1 MYKGSE
7 TMPERSKR
15 IVLHNEE
22 KLKQINP
29 ETQKLMQKY
38 KIDMSLRDL
47 SPKSIY
53 SYEKDLNQWFIYILD
68 HQFNQCVAE
77 LSDDDITEFLYFC
90 KQEGNNVERM
100 KRRMA
105 AISAFYKFLRKK
117 KLIKENPTEFMDRP
131 KKGMPVT
138 VQTYLTPEQVDL
150 MRTKLTEYGDL
161 QLKTY
166 AMFSLSTMA
175 RVNAIANLKWEQ
187 IDFEAR
193 ECRDVLE
200 KEGYIVEL
208 SFSNEVK
215 ELLLALKKE
224 REDKGIND
232 YGWVFYSRYNNET
245 KPISNGTLLE
255 WCKKIG
261 NMIGVPTL
269 HCHDFRHSG
278 ATLLKNMGMSLEDIS
293 ELLHHSGTDVTS
305 KFYIKKD
312 TSKIKALKDKFE
324 F

>member
-1 MYKGSE
+1 
-7 TMPERSKR
+7 MPERSKR

-68 HQFNQCVAE
+68 HQFNQCVTE

-138 VQTYLTPEQVDL
+138 VQTYLTPEQVEL
-150 MRTKLTEYGDL
+150 MREKLTEYGDL

-215 ELLLALKKE
+215 DLLLALKKE
-224 REDKGIND
+224 REEKGIND

-278 ATLLKNMGMSLEDIS
+278 ATILKNMGMSLEDIS

>member
-1 MYKGSE
+1 
-7 TMPERSKR
+7 MPERSKR

-68 HQFNQCVAE
+68 HQFNQCVTE

-150 MRTKLTEYGDL
+150 MKTKLTEYGDL

>member
-1 MYKGSE
+1 
-7 TMPERSKR
+7 MPERSKR

-53 SYEKDLNQWFIYILD
+53 GYEKDLNQWFIYILD
-68 HQFNQCVAE
+68 HQFNQCVTE

-215 ELLLALKKE
+215 DLLLALKKE
-224 REDKGIND
+224 REEKGIND

>member
-1 MYKGSE
+1 
-7 TMPERSKR
+7 MPERSKR

-53 SYEKDLNQWFIYILD
+53 GYEKDLNQWFIYILD
-68 HQFNQCVAE
+68 HQFNQCVTE

-131 KKGMPVT
+131 KKGIAVT

-215 ELLLALKKE
+215 DLLLELKKQ
-224 REDKGIND
+224 REEKGIND
-232 YGWVFYSRYNNET
+232 YGWVFYSRYNSET

>member
-1 MYKGSE
+1 
-7 TMPERSKR
+7 MPERSKR

-68 HQFNQCVAE
+68 HQFNQCVTE

-312 TSKIKALKDKFE
+312 TSKIKALKDKFD

>member
-1 MYKGSE
+1 
-7 TMPERSKR
+7 MPERSKR

-68 HQFNQCVAE
+68 HQFNQCVTE

-105 AISAFYKFLRKK
+105 TISAFYKFLRKK

-215 ELLLALKKE
+215 DLLLALKKE

>member
-1 MYKGSE
+1 
-7 TMPERSKR
+7 MPERSKR
-15 IVLHNEE
+15 IVLHNKE
-22 KLKQINP
+22 KLKQINS

-38 KIDMSLRDL
+38 KIDMSLRDV

-53 SYEKDLNQWFIYILD
+53 SYEKDLNQWFIYIFD
-68 HQFNQCVAE
+68 HQFNQCVTE

-215 ELLLALKKE
+215 DLLLALKKE

-232 YGWVFYSRYNNET
+232 YGWVFYSRYNNEI

>member
-1 MYKGSE
+1 
-7 TMPERSKR
+7 MPERSKR

-68 HQFNQCVAE
+68 HQFNQSVTE

-117 KLIKENPTEFMDRP
+117 KLIKENTTEFMDRP

-215 ELLLALKKE
+215 DLLLALKKE

>member
-1 MYKGSE
+1 MS
-7 TMPERSKR
+7 ERSKR

-53 SYEKDLNQWFIYILD
+53 GYEKDLNQWFIYILD
-68 HQFNQCVAE
+68 HQFNQCVTE

-215 ELLLALKKE
+215 DLLLALKKE
-224 REDKGIND
+224 REEKGIND

>member
-1 MYKGSE
+1 
-7 TMPERSKR
+7 MPERSKR

-68 HQFNQCVAE
+68 HQFNQSVTE

-215 ELLLALKKE
+215 DLLLALKKE

-255 WCKKIG
+255 WCKRIG

>member
-1 MYKGSE
+1 MS
-7 TMPERSKR
+7 ERSKR

-68 HQFNQCVAE
+68 HQFNQCVTE

-215 ELLLALKKE
+215 DLLLALKKE

>member
-1 MYKGSE
+1 MS
-7 TMPERSKR
+7 ERSKR

-68 HQFNQCVAE
+68 HQFNQSVTE

-215 ELLLALKKE
+215 DLLLALKKE

-312 TSKIKALKDKFE
+312 TSKIRALKDKFE

>member
-1 MYKGSE
+1 
-7 TMPERSKR
+7 MPERSKR
-15 IVLHNEE
+15 IVLHDEE
-22 KLKQINP
+22 KLKQINT

-53 SYEKDLNQWFIYILD
+53 GYEKDLNQWFIYILD
-68 HQFNQCVAE
+68 HQFNQCVTE

-131 KKGMPVT
+131 KKGIAVT

-215 ELLLALKKE
+215 DLLLELKKQ
-224 REDKGIND
+224 REEKGIND
-232 YGWVFYSRYNNET
+232 YGWVFYSRYNSET

>member
-1 MYKGSE
+1 
-7 TMPERSKR
+7 MPERSKR

-215 ELLLALKKE
+215 DLLLALKKE

-245 KPISNGTLLE
+245 EPISNGTLLE
-255 WCKKIG
+255 SCKKIG

-305 KFYIKKD
+305 KFYIKND

>member
-1 MYKGSE
+1 
-7 TMPERSKR
+7 MPERSKR

-68 HQFNQCVAE
+68 HQFNQSVTE

-138 VQTYLTPEQVDL
+138 IQTYLTPEQVDL

-215 ELLLALKKE
+215 DLLLALKKE

>member
-1 MYKGSE
+1 
-7 TMPERSKR
+7 MPERSKR

-68 HQFNQCVAE
+68 HQFNQCVTE

-215 ELLLALKKE
+215 DLLLALKKE

-255 WCKKIG
+255 WCKRIG

>member
-1 MYKGSE
+1 
-7 TMPERSKR
+7 MPERSKR

-68 HQFNQCVAE
+68 HQFNQCVTE

-131 KKGMPVT
+131 KKGMPIT

-215 ELLLALKKE
+215 DLLLALKKE

>member
-1 MYKGSE
+1 MS
-7 TMPERSKR
+7 ERSKR

-68 HQFNQCVAE
+68 HQFNQSVTE

-215 ELLLALKKE
+215 DLLLALKKE

>member
-1 MYKGSE
+1 
-7 TMPERSKR
+7 MPERSKR
-15 IVLHNEE
+15 IVLHDEE

-53 SYEKDLNQWFIYILD
+53 GYEKDLNQWFIYILE
-68 HQFNQCVAE
+68 HQFNQCITE

-138 VQTYLTPEQVDL
+138 VQTYLTPEQVEL
-150 MRTKLTEYGDL
+150 MREKLTEYGDL

-215 ELLLALKKE
+215 DLLLALKKE

>member
-1 MYKGSE
+1 
-7 TMPERSKR
+7 MPERSKR

-68 HQFNQCVAE
+68 YQFNQCVTE

-215 ELLLALKKE
+215 DLLLALKKE

-293 ELLHHSGTDVTS
+293 ELLQHSGTDVTS

>member
-1 MYKGSE
+1 
-7 TMPERSKR
+7 MPERSKR
-15 IVLHNEE
+15 IVLHNKE

-68 HQFNQCVAE
+68 HQFNQCVTE

>member
-1 MYKGSE
+1 
-7 TMPERSKR
+7 MPERSKR
-15 IVLHNEE
+15 IVLHDEE

-53 SYEKDLNQWFIYILD
+53 GYEKDLNQWFIYILD
-68 HQFNQCVAE
+68 HQFNQCVTE

-150 MRTKLTEYGDL
+150 MRSKLTEYGDL

-215 ELLLALKKE
+215 DLLLALKKE

>member
-1 MYKGSE
+1 
-7 TMPERSKR
+7 MPERSKR

-68 HQFNQCVAE
+68 HQFNQCVTE

-215 ELLLALKKE
+215 DLLLVLKKE
-224 REDKGIND
+224 REEKGIND

>member
-1 MYKGSE
+1 
-7 TMPERSKR
+7 MPERSKR
-15 IVLHNEE
+15 IVLHDEE

-53 SYEKDLNQWFIYILD
+53 GYEKDLNQWFIYILD
-68 HQFNQCVAE
+68 HQFNQCVTE

-131 KKGMPVT
+131 KKGVAVT
-138 VQTYLTPEQVDL
+138 VQTYLTPEQVEL
-150 MRTKLTEYGDL
+150 MRIKLTEYGDL

-215 ELLLALKKE
+215 DLLLELKKQ
-224 REDKGIND
+224 REEKGIND
-232 YGWVFYSRYNNET
+232 YGWVFYSRYNSET

>member
-1 MYKGSE
+1 
-7 TMPERSKR
+7 MPERSKR

-68 HQFNQCVAE
+68 HQFNQSVTE

-100 KRRMA
+100 KRTMA

-215 ELLLALKKE
+215 DLLLALKKE

-305 KFYIKKD
+305 KLYIKKD

>member
-1 MYKGSE
+1 
-7 TMPERSKR
+7 MPERSKR

-53 SYEKDLNQWFIYILD
+53 GYEKDLNQWFIYILD
-68 HQFNQCVAE
+68 HQFNQCVTE

-138 VQTYLTPEQVDL
+138 VQTYLTPEQVEL

-215 ELLLALKKE
+215 DLLLALKKE
-224 REDKGIND
+224 REEKGIND

>member
-1 MYKGSE
+1 MS
-7 TMPERSKR
+7 ERSKR

-53 SYEKDLNQWFIYILD
+53 SYEKDLNQWFIHILD
-68 HQFNQCVAE
+68 HQFNQCVTE

-215 ELLLALKKE
+215 DLLLALKKE

>member
-1 MYKGSE
+1 MS
-7 TMPERSKR
+7 ERSKR

-68 HQFNQCVAE
+68 YQFNQCVTE

-215 ELLLALKKE
+215 DLLLALKKE

-232 YGWVFYSRYNNET
+232 YGWVFYSRYNSET

>member
-1 MYKGSE
+1 
-7 TMPERSKR
+7 MPERSKR

-68 HQFNQCVAE
+68 HQFNQCVTE

-131 KKGMPVT
+131 KKGMSVT

-215 ELLLALKKE
+215 DLLLALKKE

-255 WCKKIG
+255 WCKRIG

>member
-1 MYKGSE
+1 
-7 TMPERSKR
+7 MPERSKR

-68 HQFNQCVAE
+68 HQFNQSVTE

-175 RVNAIANLKWEQ
+175 RVNAIANLRWEQ

-215 ELLLALKKE
+215 DLLLALKKE

-255 WCKKIG
+255 WCKRIG